1 MKDTSDSLPPA
12 AERDFRVFRKSVPL
26 QLKLREV
33 SQALG
38 ETDGLVCL
46 DMGAQNSMLSYR
58 LRKRGGDWHT
68 VLGDASRA
76 ESYEAVL
83 GENVHLLDGEALPFE
98 DKMFSVAVVTDFLER
113 VKSVDAFIEECHRV
127 LMPDGRLIVNVRRPK
142 PFSVIG
148 PLRRMLGVGYETAEH
163 ARPGYSESEL
173 FNILKHGFNVHNM
186 RSYSRFFVE
195 FTDILVRFLARR
207 IEEKDR
213 AGEAG
218 LKRLYA
224 VAGPLYELA
233 RQLDMLFFLTR
244 GHNLIATAV
253 RRTWRPR
260 NAPVLTDGRTITE
273 AVLSKAAR

>member
-1 MKDTSDSLPPA
+1 MQDTSDSLPPA

-26 QLKLREV
+26 QIKLREV
-33 SQALG
+33 AQALG

-46 DMGAQNSMLSYR
+46 DVGAQNSMLSYR

-68 VLGDASRA
+68 ALADRSLV
-76 ESYEAVL
+76 ESCEAVL
-83 GENVHLLDGEALPFE
+83 GENVHLLDGDSFPFE
-98 DKMFSVAVVTDFLER
+98 DKTFNVIVVTDFLEG
-113 VKSVDAFIEECHRV
+113 VVSADTFIEECHRT

-148 PLRRMLGVGYETAEH
+148 PLRKMLGVGYETAEN

-173 FNILKHGFNVHNM
+173 FGILKHGFNVHHM

-195 FTDILVRFLARR
+195 FTDIMIRFLARR
-207 IEEKDR
+207 IEKKDGGNER
-213 AGEAG
+213 K

-224 VAGPLYELA
+224 IAGPLYELA
-233 RQLDMLFFLTR
+233 RQLDILLFFTR

>member
-1 MKDTSDSLPPA
+1 MQDTSDSLPVA

-26 QLKLREV
+26 QIKLRELV
-33 SQALG
+33 QALG

-46 DMGAQNSMLSYR
+46 DIGAQNSMLSYR
-58 LRKRGGDWHT
+58 LRKRGGEWHT
-68 VLGDASRA
+68 AVTGQDLVASC
-76 ESYEAVL
+76 EAVL
-83 GENVHLLDGEALPFE
+83 GENVHVLEGDKFPFE
-98 DKMFSVAVVTDFLER
+98 DKTFNVIVVTDFLEH
-113 VKSVDAFIEECHRV
+113 VGSPDAFIEECHRI

-142 PFSVIG
+142 PLSMIG
-148 PLRRMLGVGYETAEH
+148 PLRRMLGVGYETVGG

-173 FNILKHGFNVHNM
+173 FSILKHGFNVHNM

-195 FTDILVRFLARR
+195 FTDILVRFLVRR
-207 IEEKDR
+207 MEKEGSGSD
-213 AGEAG
+213 AGVQ
-218 LKRLYA
+218 RLYA

-233 RQLDMLFFLTR
+233 RQLDILLFLTR